1 MSQFTLLEM
10 LYHKGDLKVDEI
22 TEKSL
27 PTIGNINLV
36 IDKLVKLSL
45 VKKKKCEEDRRITYV
60 SITEEEEKFKA
71 LIIKKNWQPKL
82 PVSLIQ

>member
-1 MSQFTLLEM
+1 M